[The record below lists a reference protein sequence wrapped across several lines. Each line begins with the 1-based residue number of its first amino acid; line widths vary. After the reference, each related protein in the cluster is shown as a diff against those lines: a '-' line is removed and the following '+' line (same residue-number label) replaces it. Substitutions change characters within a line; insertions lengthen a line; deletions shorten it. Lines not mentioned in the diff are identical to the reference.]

1 MNLLD
6 LLHGQLKRVSAS
18 KGGEYHGPCPL
29 CGGNDRFHVWP
40 EQGEHGSW
48 WCRGCAKGGDAI
60 QYLRDVEG
68 MGYKAACARLGVEP
82 MAAPAANQI
91 PAQRQAQTFT
101 PTQVAAPEDIWS
113 TKAEAFV
120 QYCHD
125 QLLNNPDQLAWLA
138 ARGID
143 AVQVVKFRLGFNP
156 ANAWRE
162 RTAWGLPVEI
172 KPETGKP
179 KKLWLP
185 LGLVIPVLADGLVVH
200 LRIRRPEGDLRYF
213 VVPGSN
219 RAPLVTRRD
228 AEAFVVVESG
238 LDAILIDGL
247 AGDLVGV
254 VAMGNDSAK
263 PSADLYPLLTQAAH
277 LSICLD
283 SDEPRKNKSTGRL
296 ESPGAKASLWW
307 LSQFR
312 QAERIPVI
320 GGKDPGEAF
329 KAGVDLRAWVL
340 AGLPPRFHV
349 KAETKK
355 EHHDPLQ
362 PGRDHNC
369 PEMAPGN
376 APDNPE
382 ERQGAAKETGTGKA
396 SGCHI
401 VTLTDGREI
410 HVVSDEQS
418 WKELAGQGF
427 LVFSENEMKRLQVAM
442 AGCSEDARQGM
453 INAVLDVKTVFSGA
467 YIRRG
472 GEPVTVGVFA

>member
-1 MNLLD
+1 MTLLE
-6 LLHGQLKRVSAS
+6 LLPGQLKRVSAS

-29 CGGNDRFHVWP
+29 CGGTDRFHVWP

-60 QYLRDVEG
+60 QYLRDIEG

-82 MAAPAANQI
+82 QAAPAANQI

-101 PTQVAAPEDIWS
+101 PTQVSAPEDVWS
-113 TKAEAFV
+113 TKAGAFV
-120 QYCHD
+120 KYCHE
-125 QLLNNPDQLAWLA
+125 QLLNNPDQLTWLA
-138 ARGID
+138 QRGID

-162 RTAWGLPVEI
+162 RTAWGLPVEL

-185 LGLVIPVLADGLVVH
+185 LGLVIPVLADGLVVQ
-200 LRIRRPEGDLRYF
+200 LRIRRPDGDLRYF

-219 RAPLVTRRD
+219 RAPLITRRD

-238 LDAILIDGL
+238 LDAILLDGL

-263 PSADLYPLLTQAAH
+263 PSADLFPLLAQAAH

-283 SDEPRKNKSTGRL
+283 SDATRKNPTTGKM
-296 ESPGAKASLWW
+296 ESPGAKSSLWW

-320 GGKDPGEAF
+320 GGKDPGDAF

-349 KAETKK
+349 GNVPQPKQETTTS
-355 EHHDPLQ
+355 HDYQ
-362 PGRDHNC
+362 V
-369 PEMAPGN
+369 
-376 APDNPE
+376 
-382 ERQGAAKETGTGKA
+382 
-396 SGCHI
+396 

-410 HVVSDEQS
+410 HVVKDEAL
-418 WKELAGQGF
+418 WKELTADGK
-427 LVFSENEMKRLQVAM
+427 LVFSENEMKRLQVVM
-442 AGCSEDARQGM
+442 AGAGEDERQEM
-453 INAVLDVKTVFSGA
+453 VNALLDAKSAFGSA
-467 YIRRG
+467 YIRAGR
-472 GEPVTVGVFA
+472 VAA

>member
-1 MNLLD
+1 MSLLD
-6 LLHGQLKRVSAS
+6 LLPGQLKRVSAS

-40 EQGEHGSW
+40 EQGEHGTW

-68 MGYKAACARLGVEP
+68 LSYRAACARLGVEP
-82 MAAPAANQI
+82 MAAPTANQI

-113 TKAEAFV
+113 TKAAAFV
-120 QYCHD
+120 QYCHE
-125 QLLNNPDQLAWLA
+125 QLLNNQEQLTWLA
-138 ARGID
+138 QRGID
-143 AVQVVKFRLGFNP
+143 AVQVVKFRLGWNP

-172 KPETGKP
+172 NPETGKP

-185 LGLVIPVLADGLVVH
+185 LGLVIPVLADCLVVQ

-228 AEAFVVVESG
+228 AEAYVVVESG
-238 LDAILIDGL
+238 LDAILLDGL

-263 PSADLYPLLTQAAH
+263 PPADLFPVLTQAAH

-283 SDEPRKNKSTGRL
+283 SDAPRKNPATGRM
-296 ESPGAKASLWW
+296 ESPGAKSSLWW

-320 GGKDPGEAF
+320 GGKDPSEAF
-329 KAGVDLRAWVL
+329 KAGVDIRAWVL
-340 AGLPPRFHV
+340 AGLPPRFHI
-349 KAETKK
+349 KAETKT
-355 EHHDPLQ
+355 
-362 PGRDHNC
+362 GS
-369 PEMAPGN
+369 APQN
-376 APDNPE
+376 QAPH
-382 ERQGAAKETGTGKA
+382 QAAAQGKA

-410 HVVSDEQS
+410 HVVKDETL
-418 WKELAGQGF
+418 WKKLSAGGK
-427 LVFSENEMKRLQVAM
+427 LVFSENEMIRLQTAM
-442 AGCSEDARQGM
+442 AGCSVDARQGM

-472 GEPVTVGVFA
+472 GDPVTVGVFA